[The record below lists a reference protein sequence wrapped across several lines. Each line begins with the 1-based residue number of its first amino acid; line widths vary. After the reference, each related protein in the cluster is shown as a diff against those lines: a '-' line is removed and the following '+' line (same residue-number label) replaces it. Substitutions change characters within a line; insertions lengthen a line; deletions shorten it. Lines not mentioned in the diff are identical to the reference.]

1 MVLLTSATLLDS
13 SAYLSDNVS
22 RGTLHTTVVKIQ
34 YCLKFCLN
42 QGTPGTPGLP
52 GKRGRSG
59 QDVGS
64 RLVNLRLKSP
74 HLRRLLQKNLVAKTD
89 RLI

>member
-1 MVLLTSATLLDS
+1 M
-13 SAYLSDNVS
+13 S
-22 RGTLHTTVVKIQ
+22 RGALHTTVAKIH
-34 YCLKFCLN
+34 YCFKFCLN

-64 RLVNLRLKSP
+64 RLVNFRLTLP
-74 HLRRLLQKNLVAKTD
+74 HLRRLH
-89 RLI
+89 

>member
-1 MVLLTSATLLDS
+1 M
-13 SAYLSDNVS
+13 S
-22 RGTLHTTVVKIQ
+22 RGALHTTVAKIH

-64 RLVNLRLKSP
+64 R
-74 HLRRLLQKNLVAKTD
+74 
-89 RLI
+89 

>member
-1 MVLLTSATLLDS
+1 M
-13 SAYLSDNVS
+13 S
-22 RGTLHTTVVKIQ
+22 RGTLHTTVAKIQ

-64 RLVNLRLKSP
+64 LLVNLRLTSP
-74 HLRRLLQKNLVAKTD
+74 HLRRLLQKTDSLFIFRRKCVEEADVFMCTILV
-89 RLI
+89 LFVEI

>member
-1 MVLLTSATLLDS
+1 M
-13 SAYLSDNVS
+13 S
-22 RGTLHTTVVKIQ
+22 RGTLHTTVATIRFS
-34 YCLKFCLN
+34 LKFCLN

-64 RLVNLRLKSP
+64 RLVNLRLTLP
-74 HLRRLLQKNLVAKTD
+74 HLRRLH
-89 RLI
+89 

>member
-1 MVLLTSATLLDS
+1 M
-13 SAYLSDNVS
+13 S
-22 RGTLHTTVVKIQ
+22 RGALHTTVAKIH

-64 RLVNLRLKSP
+64 RLVNFRLTLHTYIHTLLARP
-74 HLRRLLQKNLVAKTD
+74 HGAFQSQFYITKL
-89 RLI
+89 

>member
-1 MVLLTSATLLDS
+1 MA
-13 SAYLSDNVS
+13 
-22 RGTLHTTVVKIQ
+22 KIQ

-64 RLVNLRLKSP
+64 LLVNLRLTSP
-74 HLRRLLQKNLVAKTD
+74 HLRRLLQKTDSLFIFRRKCVEEADVFMCTILV
-89 RLI
+89 LFVEI